1 MEFEWDDAK
10 EKANIAKHGV
20 SFALASRIF
29 EGATLTRVDDR
40 FDYGEEREVS
50 IGMAAG
56 AAILVVVH
64 TDRQGRTRIISARA
78 ATRMERKR
86 YEQTLRQ
93 SPYA

>member
-20 SFALASRIF
+20 SFDLASRIF

-40 FDYGEEREVS
+40 FDYGEEREIS
-50 IGMAAG
+50 IGMVAG
-56 AAILVVVH
+56 AAILVVIH